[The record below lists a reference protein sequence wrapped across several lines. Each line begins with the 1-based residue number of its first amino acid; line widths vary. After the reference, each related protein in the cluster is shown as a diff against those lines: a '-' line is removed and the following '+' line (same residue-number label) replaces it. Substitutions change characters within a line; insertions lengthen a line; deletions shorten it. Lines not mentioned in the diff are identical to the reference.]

1 MRINYLISQYVDYRR
16 SLGEK
21 FQTNASVLN
30 HFGKYMGESAD
41 IEDLT
46 EDTVTGYLYSGHE
59 VVTATWFCRYGALK
73 GFMTW
78 CLSRGY
84 TDRWL
89 LTDIVPKRPEHII
102 PYIYSDDELRLIFDA
117 ALKYQKNRS
126 KIYPECVRAILMAT
140 YFLGLRIHETM
151 SLKMRD
157 IDMDNR
163 YVHIR
168 ESKFYKSRIVTFN
181 RAVKCMLVRFFEWR
195 RLNGMPDAPDTCLWL
210 NRENEP
216 MKKDTLNG
224 IFERIRATAGIRRSD
239 GAIYQPRIHDLRH
252 TFAVNRLRQWYEKG
266 EDVQKMLPA
275 LSTYM
280 GHKHLSH
287 TSVYLTM
294 TDNILKLTS
303 DIFEKY
309 AGVKGGGS

>member
-1 MRINYLISQYVDYRR
+1 MKITDLISRYISYRR

-21 FQTNASVLN
+21 FKTNARVLN
-30 HFGKYMGESAD
+30 HFGKYMGESAE
-41 IEDLT
+41 IEKLT
-46 EDTVTGYLYSGHE
+46 EEKVSEYLYSGHE
-59 VVTATWFCRYGALK
+59 AVTAIWFCRYGAMK
-73 GFMTW
+73 GFLIW
-78 CLSRGY
+78 CLSRGH

-89 LTDIVPKRPEHII
+89 LSDIIPKRPEHIV
-102 PYIYSDDELRLIFDA
+102 PYIYSNAELKLIFKT
-117 ALKYQKNRS
+117 ALDYQKNRS
-126 KIYPECVRAILMAT
+126 AIYPECVRAILMVT

-151 SLKMRD
+151 SLKIRD
-157 IDMDNR
+157 LNIEER

-181 RAVKCMLVRFFEWR
+181 SQVKSLLVKFLEWR
-195 RLNGMPDAPDTCLWL
+195 HLQGMSGNPDTGLWL
-210 NRENEP
+210 NRRNEP

-224 IFERIRATAGIRRSD
+224 IFERIRIKSGIRRDD
-239 GAIYQPRIHDLRH
+239 GAVYQPRIHDLRH

-266 EDVQKMLPA
+266 EDVQMLLPA

-303 DIFEKY
+303 DMFEDY
-309 AGVKGGGS
+309 AGMKGGAT

>member
-1 MRINYLISQYVDYRR
+1 MRINDLISQYVDYRR
-16 SLGEK
+16 CLGEK

-30 HFGKYMGESAD
+30 HFGKYIGESAD
-41 IEDLT
+41 MENLT
-46 EDTVTGYLYSGHE
+46 KDKVTEYLYSGHE
-59 VVTATWFCRYGALK
+59 EVTATWFCRYGALK
-73 GFMTW
+73 GFLTW
-78 CLSRGY
+78 CLSRGH
-84 TDRWL
+84 TEKWL
-89 LTDIVPKRPEHII
+89 LTDTVPKRPEHII
-102 PYIYSDDELRLIFDA
+102 PYIYTDKELRLIFDA
-117 ALKYQKNRS
+117 ALTYQKNRS
-126 KIYPECVRAILMAT
+126 KIYPECVRHILMLT

-151 SLKMRD
+151 SLKIQD
-157 IDMDNR
+157 INLKDN

-181 RAVKCMLVRFFEWR
+181 HPVKSMLIRFFEWR
-195 RLNGMPDAPDTCLWL
+195 RLNGMPDAPDTSLWL
-210 NRENEP
+210 NRENES
-216 MKKDTLNG
+216 MKKDTVNG
-224 IFERIRATAGIRRSD
+224 IFERIRAKTGIKRED

-294 TDNILKLTS
+294 TDKILKLTS
-303 DIFEKY
+303 DIFEDY
-309 AGVKGGGS
+309 AGMKGGGQ